1 MMCQGQCTVSV
12 FSLRI
17 RAMRRWLIVSMMLL
31 MQVQFVWA
39 AAAAY
44 CGHEPSTAASAHF
57 GHHEHRHQ
65 GAELQGAD
73 EAGKGIASL
82 HLDCES
88 CHFGTSVNLP
98 STPIL
103 IAELSELGF
112 CCERGPS
119 YTSHVT
125 STPERPDRVSER
137 TAA

>member
-1 MMCQGQCTVSV
+1 MMSCSRGCGA

-17 RAMRRWLIVSMMLL
+17 RRMRRWLIVSLMLL

-44 CGHEPSTAASAHF
+44 CGHEPNADASAHF

-65 GAELQGAD
+65 GADLQGA
-73 EAGKGIASL
+73 EKAGKGIASL

-98 STPIL
+98 PPAIT
-103 IAELSELGF
+103 IAELPEFEFRSE
-112 CCERGPS
+112 CSPR

-125 STPERPDRVSER
+125 SAPERPDRVSHQ
-137 TAA
+137 AAV

>member
-1 MMCQGQCTVSV
+1 MMSWFRGRGA

-17 RAMRRWLIVSMMLL
+17 RPMRRWLIVSFMLL

-44 CGHEPSTAASAHF
+44 CGHETSAAASAHF

-65 GAELQGAD
+65 GGGIQSTD
-73 EAGKGIASL
+73 DAGKGIASL

-88 CHFGTSVNLP
+88 CHFGTSANLP
-98 STPIL
+98 SPAIT
-103 IAELSELGF
+103 IAELPEFEFRCDCSP
-112 CCERGPS
+112 R

-125 STPERPDRVSER
+125 STPERPDRVSHQ
-137 TAA
+137 AAA